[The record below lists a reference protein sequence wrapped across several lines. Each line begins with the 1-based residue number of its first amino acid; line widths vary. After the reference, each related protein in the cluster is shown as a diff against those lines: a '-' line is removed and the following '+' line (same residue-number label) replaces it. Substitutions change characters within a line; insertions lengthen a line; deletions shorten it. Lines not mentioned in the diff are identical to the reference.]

1 MIIGE
6 TDACISTVEKP
17 WYICMRY
24 IYAVIITHI
33 CEETYV
39 SKTLTT
45 GDLSVMKYATIFG
58 HIPIKKNQD

>member
-24 IYAVIITHI
+24 VHAVNIICI
-33 CEETYV
+33 GEEI
-39 SKTLTT
+39 LC
-45 GDLSVMKYATIFG
+45 
-58 HIPIKKNQD
+58 

>member
-24 IYAVIITHI
+24 VHAVIIVHI
-33 CEETYV
+33 CEEI
-39 SKTLTT
+39 LC
-45 GDLSVMKYATIFG
+45 
-58 HIPIKKNQD
+58 